1 MSHIDFK
8 KLLEQSLQK
17 YGALKISRDQLDS
30 EMMKQMDFIRA
41 VTHMLSDEDR
51 KEFRDRINEA
61 FENSRIKEAGLTESV
76 RLVLQRA
83 RDQFLTAAQ
92 VRDHLV
98 HSGFDF
104 SEYSS
109 NPLASVSTTLRRL
122 KPEEVEA
129 VEVRDVAAYKWI
141 GWVNMNENPA
151 QKSLTY
157 DGMPKVPWKPM
168 KK

>member
-1 MSHIDFK
+1 MTHIDFK
-8 KLLEQSLQK
+8 KLLEQSLEK
-17 YGALKISRDQLDS
+17 YGGLKIRRDQLDA
-30 EMMKQMDFIRA
+30 EMMKQMEFIRA
-41 VTHMLSDEDR
+41 LVHMLSDEDR
-51 KEFRDRINEA
+51 KEFKDRINEA
-61 FENSRIKEAGLTESV
+61 FENSQIKEAGLTESI

-83 RDQFLTAAQ
+83 RDQFLTATQ

-98 HSGFDF
+98 QSGFDF

-129 VEVRDVAAYKWI
+129 IEVRGVAAYKWI
-141 GWVNMNENPA
+141 GWVKMNENPA
-151 QKSLTY
+151 PKSLTH
-157 DGMPKVPWKPM
+157 DGMAKAPWKPM